1 MGRLSGELKRPAGI
15 GQKSCIHTSLGFA
28 YGIVRVLTINL
39 AATRN
44 PVGLPKQHAGT
55 MPPLGGVALSDND
68 VAAVADLGDCTP
80 EEGLSDA
87 PMSAIGTK
95 RTRHSR

>member
-1 MGRLSGELKRPAGI
+1 
-15 GQKSCIHTSLGFA
+15 
-28 YGIVRVLTINL
+28 
-39 AATRN
+39 
-44 PVGLPKQHAGT
+44 

-87 PMSAIGTK
+87 HMSAIGTSATLK
-95 RTRHSR
+95 RRGSMSASEPFSDISIWRLRRLLTQSGH